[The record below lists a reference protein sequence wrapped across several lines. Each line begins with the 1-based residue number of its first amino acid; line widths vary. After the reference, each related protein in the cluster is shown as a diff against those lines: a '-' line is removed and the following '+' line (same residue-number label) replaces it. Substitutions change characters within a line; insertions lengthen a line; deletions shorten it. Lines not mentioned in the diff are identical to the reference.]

1 MHIHIISFFI
11 SFSFSRF
18 FCPLLLYGSG
28 VKTEE
33 GGKQLALSRVL
44 PLLRRMAQYQR
55 YCQKVLSNTIRQ
67 VWLFCVGICAKLNT
81 LV

>member
-1 MHIHIISFFI
+1 M
-11 SFSFSRF
+11 
-18 FCPLLLYGSG
+18 YGSG

-55 YCQKVLSNTIRQ
+55 YCQKVLANTMRQ
-67 VWLFCVGICAKLNT
+67 VWLFCVGI
-81 LV
+81 